1 LKEYKEMDFLHERS
15 AMIIKKRLAVVEFV
29 HGLELILKA
38 ILIRKGYCIYKFK
51 NNKIFKNNEKIER
64 LVSSDRTIELE
75 GVIKFF
81 KKEYPELSFNL
92 VDKLRV
98 LRNQITHKGTEISE
112 KKRDYFIGAINC
124 LIEVYEKEDIRNRKF
139 LGIIRQAKLDI

>member
-1 LKEYKEMDFLHERS
+1 MKEYKEMDFLHERS

-98 LRNQITHKGTEISE
+98 LRNQITHKGTEISV